1 MKTRHLLLSLLAV
14 AALASAC
21 QPEEHLGVAELSVNP
36 AELTFGV
43 EAGSQNFTLRATR
56 DWVVENIPEWMALDP
71 QSGKASTKEQTVTV
85 TVMPNSGVN
94 RTADLRVTIGL
105 MKKTLKVIQ
114 QGEAG
119 SEEDALLYF
128 NDFDKEAGP
137 TASPF
142 PYCDASEIWK
152 NQTGKGAASVEYASS
167 KASVRGNSP
176 SNTHN
181 SENYTGSGVNNILFG
196 ENGYLAIKKI
206 ALNGAKN
213 IILNFGTERY
223 LYGAQDN
230 TFKHDEFLV
239 SASIDGEHF
248 ANLEYTF
255 ATGDLSG
262 TWDLAKTEFGV
273 PEGTEYLYLH
283 FTSTISSG
291 HRLDD
296 VKVLRGGNGEVPDYA
311 NGKYIDISGGSGEG
325 GDTPKE
331 EPAALIVTVAQF
343 LAAAESQTQAYEVV
357 GVIGGS
363 INTQYGN
370 FDLTDDTGTI
380 YVYGMTAKYLGYG
393 SQNDKSYASLGLKEG
408 DRIKVRG
415 YRGSFTNASTGVKKD
430 ELLYGWFA
438 GKVEGG
444 GTPGGDTPAAE
455 AENLDVIIGK
465 KVAGQ
470 KIDVQTNEVF
480 VGAAT
485 TKGVV
490 VTDGTNHIY
499 VYTTST
505 PSAKVGDKV
514 TVKGKLEDYY
524 GLPEITG
531 PTVTVVPS
539 GNEVPYPAAKDI
551 TATLDS
557 YSASVAEYVTVQAE
571 AVQAGNYI
579 NYKVEGATRGV
590 ELSSAPS
597 ALIATVKAGD
607 KVTLTGYFNTI
618 HSQRNNV
625 QLILV
630 KVEGGSGEVPGGDTP
645 GGDTPGGEAP
655 AGEYAS
661 NVTFT
666 AGTSAQLGKVKV
678 NGGSEEYDCLKM
690 GTSSK
695 TGEGT
700 VTLPAGT
707 SKVSFYAIGW
717 TSTGTTLSAEIGDNK
732 KEVAVAANSSVS
744 GNSPWNVT
752 VAATDYHTIDLG
764 GPLAA
769 DTVVKVSTV
778 NNSGTRAIVFGIK
791 AE

>member
-1 MKTRHLLLSLLAV
+1 MKTRHLLLSVLAV

-21 QPEEHLGVAELSVNP
+21 QQEENLGMP
-36 AELTFGV
+36 ELTVFPASLDFGV
-43 EAGSQNFTLRATR
+43 DAGSQNFSLRATR
-56 DWVVENIPEWMALDP
+56 DWMVENIPEWIALDP
-71 QSGKASTKEQTVTV
+71 QSGKASLKDQTVTV

-94 RTADLRVTIGL
+94 RTADLKITIGL
-105 MKKTLKVIQ
+105 MKKTLKIAQ
-114 QGEAG
+114 TGEAG

-137 TASPF
+137 TSSPF
-142 PYCDASEIWK
+142 PYCDATEIWK
-152 NQTGKGAASVEYASS
+152 NQTGKGIASVEYASS

-181 SENYTGSGVNNILFG
+181 SENYIGSGVNNILFG

-262 TWDLAKTEFGV
+262 TWDLAKTEFAV

-296 VKVLRGGNGEVPDYA
+296 VKVLRGGNGEAPDYA
-311 NGKYIDISGGSGEG
+311 NGKYIDISGGSGN
-325 GDTPKE
+325 GDTPSPD
-331 EPAALIVTVAQF
+331 EPAAQAVTVAQF
-343 LAAAESQTQAYEVV
+343 LAAAESQTQAYELV

-393 SQNDKSYASLGLKEG
+393 VKNDQSYASLGLKEG

-415 YRGSFTNASTGVKKD
+415 YRGSFTNSSTGVKKD
-430 ELLYGWFA
+430 ELMYGWFA

-444 GTPGGDTPAAE
+444 DNPGGDTPAVE
-455 AENLDVIIGK
+455 GENLDVIIGK

-470 KIDVQTNEVF
+470 KIDIQTNEVL

-490 VTDGTNHIY
+490 ITDGTNHIY
-499 VYTTST
+499 VYTNST

-514 TVKGKLEDYY
+514 TVKGKLEDYF

-531 PTVTVVPS
+531 PTVTVVSS

-551 TATLDS
+551 TATIDS

-571 AVQAGNYI
+571 AYQSGNYI
-579 NYKVEGATRGV
+579 NYKVDGATRGV

-597 ALIATVKAGD
+597 ALIASVKAGD

-630 KVEGGSGEVPGGDTP
+630 KVEGGTGEVPGGDTP
-645 GGDTPGGEAP
+645 GGDTPGGETP
-655 AGEYAS
+655 AGDYAS

-666 AGTSAQLGKVKV
+666 AGTSSQLGVVKV
-678 NGGSEEYDCLKM
+678 NGGSVEYDCLKM

-717 TSTGTTLSAEIGDNK
+717 TSTGTTLVAEIGANK
-732 KEVAVAANSSVS
+732 QEVAVAANSSVS

-752 VAATDYHTIDLG
+752 VAASDHHTIDLG

-769 DTVVKVSTV
+769 DTVVKVYTV